1 MKRNIAN
8 CFTLLNLIFG
18 CIAIIY
24 IMTGFSQS
32 EHKSAIYCGSL
43 CICIAAA
50 VDFLDG
56 FIARL
61 CNAASELG
69 KQLDSLADLVSFGV
83 APGMIIFQFLKLCQA
98 KYHPDI
104 AENIWYSLPA
114 LIVPCAGAFRLARF
128 NLTVSKTLNFQGL
141 PIPASGLLIASFP
154 LLYVSQTNAFIQN
167 MMLSNVFWY
176 AVIVLLSYLM
186 VSTIPMMS
194 MKFKHLSLRQDWSK
208 FLLIFIAIVSAILF
222 HWLAV
227 PIVFVAYVLLS
238 LILLR
243 KEKSV

>member
-1 MKRNIAN
+1 MKKNIAN
-8 CFTLLNLIFG
+8 GFTLLNLVFG
-18 CIAIIY
+18 CFAIIC
-24 IMTGFSQS
+24 IMSGFARGEGRSG
-32 EHKSAIYCGSL
+32 EICCGSL
-43 CICIAAA
+43 CICIAAV

-56 FIARL
+56 FVARFFH
-61 CNAASELG
+61 ASSELG

-83 APGMIIFQFLKLCQA
+83 APGLIIFQFLKLCQT
-98 KYHPDI
+98 KSHTDL

-114 LIVPCAGAFRLARF
+114 LLVPCAGAFRLARF

-154 LLYVSQTNAFIQN
+154 LLYVSQKNIFIQN
-167 MMLSNVFWY
+167 LMLNNIFWY
-176 AVIVLLSYLM
+176 VIIVLLSYLM
-186 VSTIPMMS
+186 VSTIPMLS

-208 FLLIFIAIVSAILF
+208 FLLILIAIVLAIVF

-227 PIVFVAYVLLS
+227 PMVFVAYIAFS

-243 KEKSV
+243 NNP